1 MIGTDRLEMLFDKGK
16 VVVDDSKK
24 VTITRLSGPEQEI
37 SENMGM
43 EQVMQLFMGKL
54 DTTALITTEEKVY
67 ESVFGEQHST
77 VLENFALNVLEGQ
90 PLVAP
95 GGDGINGVRLANAM
109 HLSSWTG
116 QEVDMEDFDE
126 QRHLAELNA
135 RIEAE
140 AKFATRS

>member
-1 MIGTDRLEMLFDKGK
+1 
-16 VVVDDSKK
+16 
-24 VTITRLSGPEQEI
+24 
-37 SENMGM
+37 MGM